1 MMSLTEDINQ
11 DGVIDENDDLNKDGV
26 TDLEDARI
34 QAEKSAEGGQTDKN
48 AATKFFEQ
56 YGVTQDYVPPV
67 RELRQS
73 ATKPD
78 TGVLYEGSSLLDP
91 RGFQRGTDIA
101 GNPLAPG
108 VYQGLYD
115 TKIDSVKLLQEL
127 SFDQRKELTDFL
139 YAKGLYGGGKP
150 SATRFDDKD
159 FQAVGRLLNI
169 SNQTARTYDV
179 TIGWI
184 ANNLK
189 TVYGGPKVGA
199 VTPFENR
206 EKVLDTEAV
215 SILGR
220 KLTNV
225 ELREAAEMIAQRE
238 RSGDKTNLSVMAEKA
253 ASKQNPELETA
264 NRFAKGVDIFRSM
277 LGTG

>member
-1 MMSLTEDINQ
+1 MALTIDINN
-11 DGVIDENDDLNKDGV
+11 DGVIDENDDLNQDGITDEKD
-26 TDLEDARI
+26 
-34 QAEKSAEGGQTDKN
+34 AELNALNYANKPTTEVD
-48 AATKFFEQ
+48 AATKYFQ
-56 YGVTQDYVPPV
+56 TYGVTQDYQPPV

-73 ATKPD
+73 TTKPD
-78 TGVLYEGSSLLDP
+78 TGVLYGGSSLLDP
-91 RGFQRGTDIA
+91 RGLQRSTDIG
-101 GNPLAPG
+101 GNQLAPG
-108 VYQGLYD
+108 VYQGLYNA
-115 TKIDSVKLLQEL
+115 KIDSVKLLQEL
-127 SFDQRKELTDFL
+127 NFDQRKELTDFL
-139 YAKGLYGGGKP
+139 YAKGLYQGGKQSP
-150 SATRFDDKD
+150 TRFDTEE

-169 SNQTARTYDV
+169 SNQAGRTYDV
-179 TIGWI
+179 MIGWI

-220 KLTNV
+220 KLTAA
-225 ELREAAEMIAQRE
+225 EITEAAKMIAQRE

-253 ASKQNPELETA
+253 VSAANPKLERA